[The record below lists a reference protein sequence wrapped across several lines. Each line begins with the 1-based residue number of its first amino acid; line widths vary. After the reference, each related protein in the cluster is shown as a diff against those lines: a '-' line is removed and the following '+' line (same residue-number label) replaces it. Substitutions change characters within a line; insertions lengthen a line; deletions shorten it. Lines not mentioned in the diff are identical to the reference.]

1 MVNIIINDGNDEK
14 QELDKIFEL
23 LYVIDSDNKALN
35 RKMDLLQQSFD
46 KVYGSKDA
54 KIILKDAL
62 ESINDRGD

>member
-1 MVNIIINDGNDEK
+1 MVNIIINDSNDEK

-23 LYVIDSDNKALN
+23 LYIIDSDNKALN

>member
-1 MVNIIINDGNDEK
+1 MVNIIINDCNDEK